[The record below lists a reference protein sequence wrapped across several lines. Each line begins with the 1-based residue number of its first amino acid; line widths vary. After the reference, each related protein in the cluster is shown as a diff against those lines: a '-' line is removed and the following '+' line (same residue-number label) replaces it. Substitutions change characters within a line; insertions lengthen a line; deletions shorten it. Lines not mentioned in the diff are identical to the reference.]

1 MPGRNGSY
9 PINFLLPLAFTGQIW
24 LHMALASPSH
34 NVEALLG
41 RAEQALE
48 AGGLQASSAD
58 RPAVP
63 FVLRELGPKRP
74 EAVGMD
80 MAPDTQI
87 VLRIEL
93 GRALLAG
100 SRVSGLRNGS
110 IVTLD
115 KQMADAVEIFAAGQ
129 LVALGEL
136 VVVDGVFCVRV
147 TQRVAARQA
156 A

>member
-1 MPGRNGSY
+1 
-9 PINFLLPLAFTGQIW
+9 
-24 LHMALASPSH
+24 MALAPSSH

-48 AGGLQASSAD
+48 ASGLRAGAAEHS
-58 RPAVP
+58 AVP
-63 FVLRELGPKRP
+63 FTLRELGSKRP
-74 EAVGMD
+74 EPLGLD
-80 MAPDTQI
+80 LAPDAQV

-93 GRALLAG
+93 GRARLAG
-100 SRVSGLRNGS
+100 DRAGELRSGS

-115 KQMADAVEIFAAGQ
+115 KQVAEAVEIYACGQ
-129 LVALGEL
+129 LVAMGEL